1 MASLM
6 AVSSTSLVI
15 PAALNFAYDNHG
27 TEQSLISIL
36 ILSRGTAIILLILY
50 VFYLYFQL
58 KSHSQLFEESES
70 CGSPK
75 ASESPK
81 TSENPMNN
89 EKSNEI
95 PEPEEPTV
103 HVFSPLEALVALF
116 VITMT
121 IALCAEYLV
130 GTIDEVGQI
139 LNINRTFIGLVV
151 LPVVGNAAEHISA
164 IIAASKNKLDLA
176 IGVALGSSLQIALFV
191 TPTLVLVGWGIQQP
205 MSLSFDPFGA
215 IVFFLSVIVV
225 TGLIQDGESNYLEG
239 AMLVGTYGNTYRIQ
253 SRALLTKHRYIIIS
267 LAFYVY
273 PDKAA

>member
-1 MASLM
+1 M

-15 PAALNFAYDNHG
+15 PAALSLAYDNHN
-27 TEQSLISIL
+27 TEQSLSSIL
-36 ILSRGTAIILLILY
+36 LLSRGTAIILLILY
-50 VFYLYFQL
+50 VFYLYFTL
-58 KSHSQLFEESES
+58 KSHSQLFEESEG
-70 CGSPK
+70 CGT
-75 ASESPK
+75 PK
-81 TSENPMNN
+81 TAEKPKENLGSKEATPTPKDSQ
-89 EKSNEI
+89 ET
-95 PEPEEPTV
+95 EEPPV
-103 HVFSPLEALVALF
+103 RVLSPPEALVTLF
-116 VITMT
+116 AITMM

-130 GTIDEVGQI
+130 GTIDEVGYI

-191 TPTLVLVGWGIQQP
+191 TPTLVLVGWVIQQP

-239 AMLVGTYGNTYRIQ
+239 AMLVGTYGY
-253 SRALLTKHRYIIIS
+253 ALKQYFCVATNFIS
-267 LAFYVY
+267 
-273 PDKAA
+273 

>member
-1 MASLM
+1 MASLL

-15 PAALNFAYDNHG
+15 PAALNFAYDNQD
-27 TEQSLISIL
+27 TVQSLGSIL

-50 VFYLYFQL
+50 VFYLYFTL
-58 KSHSQLFEESES
+58 KSHSQLFEESET
-70 CGSPK
+70 CDTPKSPEK
-75 ASESPK
+75 PKESPESK
-81 TSENPMNN
+81 VS
-89 EKSNEI
+89 
-95 PEPEEPTV
+95 PEPEEPTLRV
-103 HVFSPLEALVALF
+103 LSPPEALAMLF
-116 VITMT
+116 LITMT

-151 LPVVGNAAEHISA
+151 LPVVGNVAEHISA

-191 TPTLVLVGWGIQQP
+191 TPALVLVGWGIQQP

-239 AMLVGTYGNTYRIQ
+239 AMLVGTYGYTLKLYLG
-253 SRALLTKHRYIIIS
+253 SLLILFLRYIIIS

>member
-15 PAALNFAYDNHG
+15 PAALNFAYDNHN
-27 TEQSLISIL
+27 TEQSLTSIL

-58 KSHSQLFEESES
+58 KSHSQLFEESDG
-70 CGSPK
+70 CGTPK
-75 ASESPK
+75 NSESP
-81 TSENPMNN
+81 NN
-89 EKSNEI
+89 GDVSKSNEKVKET
-95 PEPEEPTV
+95 PGLEELAARIL
-103 HVFSPLEALVALF
+103 SPLEALVTLF
-116 VITMT
+116 AITMT

-130 GTIDEVGQI
+130 GTIDDVGEI

-191 TPTLVLVGWGIQQP
+191 TPTLVLLGWGIQQP
-205 MSLSFDPFGA
+205 MSMSFDPFGA

-239 AMLVGTYGNTYRIQ
+239 AMLVGT
-253 SRALLTKHRYIIIS
+253 
-267 LAFYVY
+267 
-273 PDKAA
+273 

>member
-15 PAALNFAYDNHG
+15 PAALNFAYDNHN
-27 TEQSLISIL
+27 TEQSLSSIL

-50 VFYLYFQL
+50 VFYLYFTL
-58 KSHSQLFEESES
+58 KSHSQLFEETEA

-75 ASESPK
+75 NGDSPK
-81 TSENPMNN
+81 ISEASKGNGKLN
-89 EKSNEI
+89 ES

-103 HVFSPLEALVALF
+103 RVLSPPEALATLF

-191 TPTLVLVGWGIQQP
+191 TPTLVLLGWGIQQP

-215 IVFFLSVIVV
+215 IVFFVSVIVV

-239 AMLVGTYGNTYRIQ
+239 AMLVGTYG
-253 SRALLTKHRYIIIS
+253 IS
-267 LAFYVY
+267 FNYN
-273 PDKAA
+273 

>member
-1 MASLM
+1 MASLL

-15 PAALNFAYDNHG
+15 PAALNYAYDNHN
-27 TEQSLISIL
+27 TEQSLSSIL
-36 ILSRGTAIILLILY
+36 LLSRGTAIILLILY
-50 VFYLYFQL
+50 VFYLYFTL
-58 KSHSQLFEESES
+58 KSHSQLFEESET
-70 CGSPK
+70 CGTPK
-75 ASESPK
+75 SAEKPKESPGPK
-81 TSENPMNN
+81 EERLAPKES
-89 EKSNEI
+89 
-95 PEPEEPTV
+95 PEPEEPMV
-103 HVFSPLEALVALF
+103 RVLSPPEALVTLF
-116 VITMT
+116 VLTMT

-130 GTIDEVGQI
+130 GTIDEVGHI

-151 LPVVGNAAEHISA
+151 LPVVGNVAEHISA

-239 AMLVGTYGNTYRIQ
+239 AMLVGTYDIPLN
-253 SRALLTKHRYIIIS
+253 YI
-267 LAFYVY
+267 
-273 PDKAA
+273 

>member
-75 ASESPK
+75 GSESPK

-225 TGLIQDGESNYLEG
+225 TGLIQDGESNYL
-239 AMLVGTYGNTYRIQ
+239 
-253 SRALLTKHRYIIIS
+253 
-267 LAFYVY
+267 
-273 PDKAA
+273 

>member
-15 PAALNFAYDNHG
+15 PAALNFAYDNHN
-27 TEQSLISIL
+27 TEQSLSSIL

-58 KSHSQLFEESES
+58 KSHSQLFEESETCDS
-70 CGSPK
+70 PKSTEKPKEGPEPKAGLEPK
-75 ASESPK
+75 AS
-81 TSENPMNN
+81 
-89 EKSNEI
+89 
-95 PEPEEPTV
+95 PEPEEPAIRV
-103 HVFSPLEALVALF
+103 LSPPEALATLF
-116 VITMT
+116 AITMT

-130 GTIDEVGQI
+130 GTIDEVGEI

-151 LPVVGNAAEHISA
+151 LPLVGNAAEHISA

-239 AMLVGTYGNTYRIQ
+239 AMLVGTYGNASYIPPRTLLIRLLQIYHYFDSILRI
-253 SRALLTKHRYIIIS
+253 SR
-267 LAFYVY
+267 
-273 PDKAA
+273 

>member
-1 MASLM
+1 MGCCLFIGGYRQDCHFNATAASAMASLL

-15 PAALNFAYDNHG
+15 PAALSLAYDNHG
-27 TEQSLISIL
+27 TEQSLSSIL

-50 VFYLYFQL
+50 VFYLYFTL
-58 KSHSQLFEESES
+58 KSHSQLFESET
-70 CGSPK
+70 CDSPK
-75 ASESPK
+75 GGEKPKESLEPK
-81 TSENPMNN
+81 TS
-89 EKSNEI
+89 
-95 PEPEEPTV
+95 PEPEEPTIRV
-103 HVFSPLEALVALF
+103 LSPPEALVALF

-239 AMLVGTYGNTYRIQ
+239 AMLVGTYGSQ
-253 SRALLTKHRYIIIS
+253 SR
-267 LAFYVY
+267 F
-273 PDKAA
+273 D